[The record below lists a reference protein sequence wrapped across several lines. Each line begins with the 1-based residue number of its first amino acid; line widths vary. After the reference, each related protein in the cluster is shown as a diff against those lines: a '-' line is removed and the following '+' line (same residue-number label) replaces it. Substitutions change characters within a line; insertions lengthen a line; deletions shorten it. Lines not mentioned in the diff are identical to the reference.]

1 MVLHGWSTDWLQ
13 KWLWVYA
20 CFMVNVLCNC
30 ICYVGL
36 LYTRNHLIWIC
47 VETQKMSLKTPQWGC
62 WLHLCREGWQ
72 TSTSQKSDMDGR
84 NPGFVRL
91 KSWYVAT
98 SILQECTTQSLVIAE
113 CSQMGLLLVL
123 SVVNVEV
130 LPVTTTKAQNQEV
143 GDWNGSSFY
152 SHLTETLSSSFYQV
166 ANCAD
171 LPVLS
176 WVIKHKDSFDMLSNN
191 FMKPSI
197 SAVSTWLISRHCF
210 FHLCDTIR
218 LVGVGVQPCFCSA
231 CVIPFCVEHKSG
243 ITVE

>member
-20 CFMVNVLCNC
+20 CFMVNE
-30 ICYVGL
+30 CYVTVYAMWG
-36 LYTRNHLIWIC
+36 YYIQETIWSES
-47 VETQKMSLKTPQWGC
+47 VWKHKMSLKTPQWGC

-72 TSTSQKSDMDGR
+72 TSTSQKSDVDGR

-210 FHLCDTIR
+210 FHLCDAIR